1 MTKHSLSTLHRPK
14 AEAEAEIEADHI
26 NHADQAMGRSC
37 LICHTQFLSS
47 WTGERICKKCKS
59 SSAWKQG

>member
-1 MTKHSLSTLHRPK
+1 MIKQSFSMLRRPK
-14 AEAEAEIEADHI
+14 SEAEAEIETDHI
-26 NHADQAMGRSC
+26 GHAEQAMGRSC

-47 WTGERICKKCKS
+47 WTGERVCKKCKS